1 MSTDLSIFFYFTNI
15 NLGFSNFKKYFSNFN
30 LGVSNLNL
38 ATLKVDFSNIFYS
51 EVFMIEEFE
60 KMLHKDS
67 GT

>member
-1 MSTDLSIFFYFTNI
+1 MSTDLSIFF
-15 NLGFSNFKKYFSNFN
+15 YFSNFN